1 MEIKVLFHI
10 DENAKWGLL
19 LANCRNLLKAAGE
32 NRPEIEVV
40 ANSEAV
46 KGFAGGCSGA
56 DADLMR
62 WLSEAGA
69 GFVACNNAL
78 NGLGIRKEQLP
89 PFVRI
94 VPAGVLELVLRQAE
108 GFAYIKP

>member
-1 MEIKVLFHI
+1 MDIKVLFHV
-10 DENAKWGLL
+10 DECEKWELV

-46 KGFAGGCSGA
+46 KGMVQSSDA
-56 DADLMR
+56 DADLMQQ
-62 WLSEAGA
+62 LAGA
-69 GFVACNNAL
+69 GVGFIACNNAL
-78 NGLGIRKEQLP
+78 TGLGIQKEQLL
-89 PFVRI
+89 PFVRV
-94 VPAGVLELVLRQAE
+94 VPAGVLELALRQSE